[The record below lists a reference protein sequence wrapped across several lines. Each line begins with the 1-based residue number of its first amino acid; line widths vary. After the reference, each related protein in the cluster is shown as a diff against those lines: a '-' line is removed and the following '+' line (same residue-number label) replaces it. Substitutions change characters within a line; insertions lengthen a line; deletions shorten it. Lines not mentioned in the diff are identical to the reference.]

1 MVCGDADTS
10 ISHGTFRVQG
20 DSVPIRHHVCH
31 RDDIAGPWPG
41 QHALF
46 QTYPSCIQKYRLLL
60 HEISLFPA
68 GHDVCTHYP
77 QRRQTQ
83 NNSIPKATIA
93 DMLYH
98 LGGFGIGSGND
109 NHVGVLGINVAHSL
123 HPNNNAESN
132 KGQAIRRSE
141 YVYG

>member
-60 HEISLFPA
+60 A
-68 GHDVCTHYP
+68 
-77 QRRQTQ
+77 Q
-83 NNSIPKATIA
+83 
-93 DMLYH
+93 
-98 LGGFGIGSGND
+98 GGFSVD
-109 NHVGVLGINVAHSL
+109 APT
-123 HPNNNAESN
+123 PNQIS
-132 KGQAIRRSE
+132 
-141 YVYG
+141 